1 MPRRFTFAPILIVL
15 VSFLFAVATLRAAR
29 ADAKKDIA
37 AKTKEA
43 MENYDSL
50 EYEAARR
57 LLNDALTTAKR
68 SKLDRDPSIAKVHLY
83 LGIVYFAGLGQ
94 ADSAKLEF
102 ISAIELDGKIQI
114 EPAYKRP
121 DMSKALEDAR
131 REFAGGAVTEPV
143 ADVITPAM
151 PSTPS
156 VDCATVTGIKHNAL
170 DTAPTGS
177 AKSLDAYLGE
187 DVVATKVSIMYRPEG
202 ATDFSEAPMGK
213 DGCKYTGNI
222 PQSAMS
228 GKMLHYYIAA
238 LDASNKE
245 VGTSG
250 SRGAPN
256 LLELTAAMGIVDNE
270 DPTNSQ
276 VRVASNSATTSR
288 KKTVFLA
295 VSIGTGGGAVTGST
309 EVLDSAVKCSSSSPV
324 CVAPALISFMPELGF
339 YLSRKTSLSLVG
351 RLGLT
356 LGANA
361 ENHATLG
368 PAALLR
374 LRHTFNSSGSGFGI
388 QGSIGGG
395 VIRNVVEVT
404 DAMTGANKDTVAMGP
419 LLAGLG
425 AGYAMNMGSTL
436 RLFIDIAATTGIP
449 VVKKLGTA
457 QLGFGVQIDASL
469 GLGTAF

>member
-1 MPRRFTFAPILIVL
+1 MPRRYSFAPILIVL
-15 VSFLFAVATLRAAR
+15 MSFLFAVAVPRGAR

-68 SKLDRDPSIAKVHLY
+68 SKLDRDPAIAKVHLY

-102 ISAIELDGKIQI
+102 ISAIELDAKIQI

-121 DMSKALEDAR
+121 DMSKALEEAR
-131 REFAGGAVTEPV
+131 REFAGGAPTATVPEVVIPVEPS
-143 ADVITPAM
+143 ATAM
-151 PSTPS
+151 
-156 VDCATVTGIKHNAL
+156 DCATVTGIKHDAL

-187 DVVATKVSIMYRPEG
+187 DVVAAKVSIMYRPEG
-202 ATDFSEAPMGK
+202 ATDFSEAPMAK
-213 DGCKYTGNI
+213 DGCKYSGSI
-222 PQSAMS
+222 PQSAMN

-245 VGTSG
+245 LSTSG

-256 LLELTAAMGIVDNE
+256 LLELTAAMGIMDNE
-270 DPTNSQ
+270 DPTSQ
-276 VRVASNSATTSR
+276 IQTTSSAAIAPR

-295 VSIGTGGGAVTGST
+295 VSVGTGGGAVTGST

-339 YLSRKTSLSLVG
+339 YLSRKTSISLVG

-374 LRHTFNSSGSGFGI
+374 LRHTFSDSGSGFGI
-388 QGSIGGG
+388 HGSIGGG

-404 DAMTGANKDTVAMGP
+404 DAMTGTNKDTVAMGP

-425 AGYAMNMGSTL
+425 VGYAMNMGSTL
-436 RLFIDIAATTGIP
+436 RLFVDVAATTGIP

-457 QLGFGVQIDASL
+457 QLGFGVQVDASL